1 MLFESFKLA
10 LQSVLRNKLRSFL
23 TLLGIV
29 IGVAAVIA
37 MVTIGSGTSSK
48 VQADLAK
55 LGSNM
60 LIARPGGNTFG
71 PQAGPDIR
79 NFDERT
85 VTLLRNNL
93 TGVRALAPTSQRTMT
108 AIAGALNMETPVTGT
123 DSAYLEA
130 LEWTLA
136 GGRAFADGE
145 ARSGASVCVIG
156 QTVAT
161 TLFGPA
167 DPIGEQLRINNFACQ
182 IIGLLEAKGLSA
194 FGTDQDSTVLIP
206 LRTFH
211 RRIAGNTRISSINIS
226 VAERADIPRVQADA
240 EDILREIRRV
250 GPGETDNFTV
260 RDMTQLASTLA
271 STSTIMTGLLGSI
284 AAVSLL
290 VGGIGIMNIML
301 VSVTERTRE
310 IGIRLAIGA
319 LERQVLSQFL
329 VEAIVLALL
338 GGIIG
343 IVLGL
348 SLAGL
353 AAYMM
358 AIPFTASANIVL
370 LAFAF
375 SGAIGIV
382 FGFFPARRAARLD
395 PIAALR
401 HE

>member
-37 MVTIGSGTSSK
+37 MVTIGSGTSAK

-71 PQAGPDIR
+71 PQQGADVR

-85 VTLLRNNL
+85 VALLRSNL
-93 TGVRALAPTSQRTMT
+93 TGVRALAPSAQRSILV
-108 AIAGALNMETPVTGT
+108 IAAGLNIETTVTGT
-123 DSAYLEA
+123 DSAYLDA
-130 LEWTLA
+130 QEWTLA
-136 GGRAFADGE
+136 SGRAFADGE
-145 ARSGASVCVIG
+145 TRSGASVCIIG
-156 QTVAT
+156 QTVTT
-161 TLFGPA
+161 TLFGA
-167 DPIGEQLRINNFACQ
+167 VDPLGEQLRINNFACQ
-182 IIGLLEAKGLSA
+182 IIGVLNGKGLSA
-194 FGTDQDSTVLIP
+194 FGSDQDSTVLMP

-211 RRIAGNTRISSINIS
+211 RRIAGNTRISTISIS
-226 VAERADIPRVQADA
+226 VANREDIPRVQADA
-240 EDILREIRRV
+240 EDILRELRRV

-271 STSTIMTGLLGSI
+271 STTTIMTGLLGSI

-329 VEAIVLALL
+329 VESIVLALL

-343 IVLGL
+343 ILLGL
-348 SLAGL
+348 SLAGI
-353 AAYMM
+353 AAYAM
-358 AIPFTASANIVL
+358 AIPFTASANVVL
-370 LAFAF
+370 LAFVF

-382 FGFFPARRAARLD
+382 FGYFPARRAARLD

>member
-1 MLFESFKLA
+1 MLYESFKLA
-10 LQSVLRNKLRSFL
+10 LQSVSRNKLRSFL

-37 MVTIGSGTSSK
+37 MVTIGSGTSAK
-48 VQADLAK
+48 VQSDLAK

-71 PQAGPDIR
+71 PQQGADVR

-85 VTLLRNNL
+85 VALLRANL
-93 TGVRALAPTSQRTMT
+93 TGVRALAPSSQRTQT
-108 AIAGALNMETPVTGT
+108 VVAGATNMETTVTGT
-123 DSAYLEA
+123 DAGYLDA
-130 LEWTLA
+130 QEWTLA
-136 GGRAFADGE
+136 SGRAFADGE
-145 ARSGASVCVIG
+145 VRSGASVCIVG

-161 TLFGPA
+161 TLFGA
-167 DPIGEQLRINNFACQ
+167 TDPSGQQLRVNNFACQ
-182 IIGLLEAKGLSA
+182 IIGLLNAKGLNA
-194 FGTDQDSTVLIP
+194 FGSDQDSTVLIP

-211 RRIAGNTRISSINIS
+211 RRIAGNTRINTISIS
-226 VAERADIPRVQADA
+226 VARREDIARVQADA
-240 EDILREIRRV
+240 EDILRDIRRV

-260 RDMTQLASTLA
+260 RDMTQLAATMA
-271 STSTIMTGLLGSI
+271 STTTIMTGLLGSI

-329 VEAIVLALL
+329 VESIVLALL

-343 IVLGL
+343 IVTGL
-348 SLAGL
+348 SLAAI
-353 AAYMM
+353 AAQVM
-358 AIPFTASANIVL
+358 AIPFTASGNIVL
-370 LAFAF
+370 LAFLF
-375 SGAIGIV
+375 SGAIGVV
-382 FGFFPARRAARLD
+382 FGYFPARRAARLD

>member
-37 MVTIGSGTSSK
+37 KVTIGSGTSSK
-48 VQADLAK
+48 LQADLAK

-60 LIARPGGNTFG
+60 LIARPGGNMFG

-145 ARSGASVCVIG
+145 ARSGASVCIIG

-161 TLFGPA
+161 TLFGLV

-182 IIGLLEAKGLSA
+182 IIGVLEAKGLSA
-194 FGTDQDSTVLIP
+194 FGNDQDLTVLIP

-226 VAERADIPRVQADA
+226 VAERTDIPRVQADA

>member
-71 PQAGPDIR
+71 PQAGADIR

-85 VTLLRNNL
+85 VALLRSNL
-93 TGVRALAPTSQRTMT
+93 TGVRALAPSSQRTMT
-108 AIAGALNMETPVTGT
+108 AVAGALNMETPVTGT
-123 DSAYLEA
+123 DAAYLDA

-136 GGRAFADGE
+136 SGRAFADGE
-145 ARSGASVCVIG
+145 TRSGASVCIIG
-156 QTVAT
+156 QTVAA

-167 DPIGEQLRINNFACQ
+167 DPIGQHLRINNFACS

-194 FGTDQDSTVLIP
+194 FGNDQDATVLIP

-240 EDILREIRRV
+240 EEILREIRRV
-250 GPGETDNFTV
+250 SPGETDNFTV

-329 VEAIVLALL
+329 VEAVVLALL

-348 SLAGL
+348 SLAGI
-353 AAYMM
+353 AAYAM
-358 AIPFTASANIVL
+358 AIPFTASANIVV
-370 LAFAF
+370 LAFVF